1 MAVVTPT
8 RLVGNDAKSVTY
20 TWLNMA
26 AADTGAPVFIGDL
39 DNISIQNTVA
49 TATAQIRAS
58 NDGANFFGLSATLTG
73 AAAAVMVQGLQRLD
87 VPAQFIDV
95 NPTAV
100 ATTTIILAGRLR
112 DM

>member
-1 MAVVTPT
+1 MAVVIPI
-8 RLVGNDAKSVTY
+8 RSVGQDAKSVVY
-20 TWLNMA
+20 TWTAMA

-39 DNISIQNTVA
+39 ELVSIQVTVA

-58 NDGANFFGLSATLTG
+58 NDGAAFFGLSATLTG
-73 AAAAVMVQGLQRLD
+73 AAAAVMQTGIQRLD

-100 ATTTIILAGRLR
+100 ATTNVVLTGRLR